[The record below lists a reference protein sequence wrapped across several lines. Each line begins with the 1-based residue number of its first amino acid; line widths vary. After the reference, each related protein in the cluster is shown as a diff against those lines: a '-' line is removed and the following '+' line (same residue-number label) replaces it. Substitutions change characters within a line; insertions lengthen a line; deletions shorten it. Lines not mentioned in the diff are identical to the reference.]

1 MSGCTIRITPRRA
14 SSTSRP
20 ATSPRAATTL
30 PRRALPCSCA
40 GLRTSPRRGTSGP
53 RCTICSGAM
62 TNACATFGAPSSS
75 SRGTLGRCCISPRSC
90 ARRGPPRKPA
100 SPCRRRARSI
110 PTSPSLLTIPDW
122 SGRSGNYNAA
132 MSVDHYSV
140 TVAKDLQDLIP
151 VFMSNRH
158 QELDALRVALAA
170 ADFEKLR
177 QLGHR
182 MKGVGSS
189 YGFVHVSTLGKY
201 IEEGARSGDR
211 AALHASISEY
221 DDYLSKVQIAYE

>member
-1 MSGCTIRITPRRA
+1 
-14 SSTSRP
+14 
-20 ATSPRAATTL
+20 
-30 PRRALPCSCA
+30 
-40 GLRTSPRRGTSGP
+40 
-53 RCTICSGAM
+53 
-62 TNACATFGAPSSS
+62 
-75 SRGTLGRCCISPRSC
+75 
-90 ARRGPPRKPA
+90 
-100 SPCRRRARSI
+100 
-110 PTSPSLLTIPDW
+110 
-122 SGRSGNYNAA
+122 

-140 TVAKDLQDLIP
+140 IVAKDLQDLIP

-158 QELDALRVALAA
+158 QELGALRVALAA

-182 MKGVGSS
+182 MRGVGSS

-211 AALHASISEY
+211 AALQASIGEY